1 MAAEFLREH
10 QFIVDVMSACT
21 HDVSMEVRFEYL
33 RPLLVDIF
41 PRMTLSRDEG
51 HGRASCEIM
60 INICDSA
67 KRLSKDD
74 FVKFVDAIHKDHPTS
89 AQLIRNK
96 YKEISGKDLPSFPSQ
111 PQRVP
116 VVQEVTPV
124 HCHADIQ
131 ARSNHRV
138 QASNIPAPA
147 VTIPAQVTK
156 PQLQFTDKAL
166 PVYKLQQLPLID
178 TNPDDVYLMES
189 TPRGRAL
196 IINNMIFDV
205 FSERKGS
212 DVDVRLFRKM
222 FDKLK
227 FETRV
232 EENKKAWEMDQI
244 FKQFAKDS
252 QLKNVSAISIVIL
265 THGGANDCYF
275 GVDGKIFKEHGKNKP
290 VNCITKVDLAKIVQL
305 QKLFFHMKGKNQ
317 KLFIIQA
324 CRGEDENESY
334 TQNVPTTG

>member
-111 PQRVP
+111 PQRVLCRIK
-116 VVQEVTPV
+116 EVN
-124 HCHADIQ
+124 IQ
-131 ARSNHRV
+131 YIVIAGHSGQIKSQGTGFKHTSTGCYYTS
-138 QASNIPAPA
+138 ASNK
-147 VTIPAQVTK
+147 TIASASLQTK
-156 PQLQFTDKAL
+156 PCL
-166 PVYKLQQLPLID
+166 
-178 TNPDDVYLMES
+178 S
-189 TPRGRAL
+189 TKC
-196 IINNMIFDV
+196 
-205 FSERKGS
+205 S
-212 DVDVRLFRKM
+212 
-222 FDKLK
+222 
-227 FETRV
+227 
-232 EENKKAWEMDQI
+232 
-244 FKQFAKDS
+244 
-252 QLKNVSAISIVIL
+252 
-265 THGGANDCYF
+265 
-275 GVDGKIFKEHGKNKP
+275 
-290 VNCITKVDLAKIVQL
+290 
-305 QKLFFHMKGKNQ
+305 
-317 KLFIIQA
+317 
-324 CRGEDENESY
+324 SY
-334 TQNVPTTG
+334 HS